1 MLRKG
6 WYDHYLISHGKSFKN
21 TDNQPEKI
29 NTQKKKKNS
38 HLTDMSASI

>member
-29 NTQKKKKNS
+29 NTQK
-38 HLTDMSASI
+38 